1 MARWQELQALKAP
14 NGERCGLPPGFF
26 RLRYFH
32 GKQMRLADYVDEQRY
47 HTGKMRFHNDR
58 LHGAGILCGLGV
70 SLLDAQGTAL
80 RVARGA
86 ALDDCGREIIVGHD
100 QCVDVDAWY
109 RAQTRLPR
117 PRDADPCHPDKENRV
132 RICVVIRYAECSG
145 APEPA
150 PKSPCA
156 PPASSCGCHGSCGCG
171 GGGGGS
177 GACPDPCGDGAEY
190 GRVTEEFELRLMF
203 HDEARRLTEH
213 RLFPEAATIDAAVQR
228 ASGGIGL
235 LTALAAPIR
244 TGCPGADDGW
254 LLLACFSAII
264 EGEDDQAKVTEIRNI
279 DLECASQVLL
289 STEVIQYLLASLY
302 AEIDPS
308 IGGPEII
315 DIALRRRG
323 EAHYQLILSLST
335 AIDKASLDESASFDL
350 RRLNKSGWDRPENN
364 VVSAEY
370 ASVMS
375 DRYPVDGPAIYLDI
389 DNADAFLADGARY
402 QLFTPREA
410 DPVVDTLLRQ
420 LRPRDLQWRFK
431 LAADKDSGD
440 LIVCPLTMAA
450 QPGSDHH
457 A

>member
-1 MARWQELQALKAP
+1 MSRWQELQTRSRGDDA
-14 NGERCGLPPGFF
+14 RCGLPAGFF

-47 HTGKMRFHNDR
+47 HAGKMRFHNER

-70 SLLDAQGTAL
+70 SLLDPDGVAL

-86 ALDDCGREIIVGHD
+86 ALDDCGREIVVGHD

-109 RAQTRLPR
+109 RAQKKLPR
-117 PRDADPCHPDKENRV
+117 RDEDNPCHPDKENRV

-150 PKSPCA
+150 PRNPCVA
-156 PPASSCGCHGSCGCG
+156 TSGCGCGGSCGCG
-171 GGGGGS
+171 GGS
-177 GACPDPCGDGAEY
+177 GPAACPDPCGVGAEF

-203 HDEARRLTEH
+203 HPEARRLTEH
-213 RLFPEAATIDAAVQR
+213 RLFPNADAIDQAVLD

-244 TGCPGADDGW
+244 TGCPGSDEGW
-254 LLLACFSAII
+254 LLLACFSAVV
-264 EGEDDQAKVTEIRNI
+264 EGEDDEAKIVRVDDI

-315 DIALRRRG
+315 QIALRRLD
-323 EAHYQLILSLST
+323 EARYQVMLSLS
-335 AIDKASLDESASFDL
+335 APIDRASLDESANFDL
-350 RRLNKSGWDRPENN
+350 RRLNKTGWDRPENN

-370 ASVMS
+370 HQKMT
-375 DRYPVDGPAIYLDI
+375 DRYPIDGPAIYLTI
-389 DNADAFLADGARY
+389 DNSDGFLAADARY
-402 QLFTPREA
+402 QLFTPRDA
-410 DPVVDTLLRQ
+410 DPVVDPQLRQ
-420 LRPRDLQWRFK
+420 LRPRDLAWRFR
-431 LAADKDSGD
+431 LCTDADSGD
-440 LIVCPLTMAA
+440 LVAHPIHGHAHSE
-450 QPGSDHH
+450 GKSD

>member
-1 MARWQELQALKAP
+1 MPRWQELQALKA
-14 NGERCGLPPGFF
+14 NNDARCGLPAGFF

-47 HTGKMRFHNDR
+47 HAGKMRFHNER

-70 SLLDAQGTAL
+70 SLLDPDGVAL

-86 ALDDCGREIIVGHD
+86 ALDDCGREIVVGYD
-100 QCVDVDAWY
+100 ECVDVDAWY
-109 RAQTRLPR
+109 RAQRKLPR
-117 PRDADPCHPDKENRV
+117 ARDEDPCHPDKEKRV

-150 PKSPCA
+150 PKNPCA
-156 PPASSCGCHGSCGCG
+156 PPASTCGCRGSCGCG
-171 GGGGGS
+171 GGAGS
-177 GACPDPCGDGAEY
+177 LACPDPCGDGAEY

-213 RLFPEAATIDAAVQR
+213 RLFPEADTIDAAVQR

-244 TGCPGADDGW
+244 TGCPGSDEGW
-254 LLLACFSAII
+254 LLLACFSAVV
-264 EGEDDQAKVTEIRNI
+264 EGEDDDDARIVHIRDL

-308 IGGPEII
+308 IGGPEIVG
-315 DIALRRRG
+315 IALRWRD
-323 EAHYQLILSLST
+323 EARYQLILSLS
-335 AIDKASLDESASFDL
+335 APIEKSSLDESANFDL
-350 RRLNKSGWDRPENN
+350 RRLNKTGWDRPENN
-364 VVSAEY
+364 VVTAEY
-370 ASVMS
+370 AYAMS
-375 DRYPVDGPAIYLDI
+375 DRHPVDGPAIYLDI
-389 DNADAFLADGARY
+389 DNSDGFLADGARY
-402 QLFTPREA
+402 QLFTPRDA
-410 DPVVDTLLRQ
+410 DPVVDAQLRQ
-420 LRPRDLQWRFK
+420 LRPRDLQWRFR

-440 LIVCPLTMAA
+440 LVVCPLAPAYAA
-450 QPGSDHH
+450 
-457 A
+457 